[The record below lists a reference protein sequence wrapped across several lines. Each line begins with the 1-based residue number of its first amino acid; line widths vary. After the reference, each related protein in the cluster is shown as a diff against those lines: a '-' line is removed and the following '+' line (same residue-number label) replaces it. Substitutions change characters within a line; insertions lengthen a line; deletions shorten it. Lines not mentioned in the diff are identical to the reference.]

1 MTQNSGRAYHHP
13 AGISPALYTI
23 PRGGLDLDARR
34 KALSEAQR
42 YTDLYRSS
50 FAGYQSRA
58 QLQNDLLLSF
68 PFLQSAIN
76 NIGDSFANPALTAPG
91 GDPSLADGYF
101 SLNFK
106 WIERA
111 VLDYFAE
118 RWQAGAPRRVEADGG
133 DDWQKTYWGYV
144 LSMGCT
150 EGNLMA
156 IRSARDYLKGRRL
169 QYEPKSNM
177 PSHLQYI
184 SPGAPD
190 GLDSAGPEPRYNPV
204 LLMSEASHYSVAKL
218 AQMLE
223 VDMKLV
229 PIDEHGRMKVDALLG
244 VAEDVLKEGRPIAVI
259 FNYGTTWTGALDDVE
274 TSVPKLLSLLKSY
287 KMDWREIDNHGHKC
301 WRHGYWFHVDGA
313 LGAGYATYTRGA
325 IIDEP
330 LPRFDF
336 TLGVQSIAMSGHKWP
351 GAPWPTGIYMTQN
364 RYMLTNEVPAYVGA
378 LDSTLAGSRSGLAPI
393 YLWDWAARS
402 SDAEKKS
409 EADKQLQLAETA
421 RALIAQKWD
430 PKATRAPGSLMVVF
444 KRPRTALVRKYAL
457 ASMNHPD
464 RGPLSHLVCMPHVT
478 LALVLRLVAELDAD
492 ADADDALDADEA
504 ILDDDRGGW

>member
-1 MTQNSGRAYHHP
+1 MTQSKGRSYHYP
-13 AGISPALYTI
+13 TGVSPEHYLI
-23 PRGGLDLDARR
+23 PREGLGLEARR
-34 KALSEAQR
+34 RALTAAQQ
-42 YTDLYRSS
+42 YTNEYRAS
-50 FAGYQSRA
+50 FVGYQSRA

-76 NIGDSFANPALTAPG
+76 NIGDSFANPVLTAPG

-118 RWQAGAPRRVEADGG
+118 RWKAGTPRRVEQDGPG

-156 IRSARDYLKGRRL
+156 IRSARDYLKGRLL
-169 QYEPKSNM
+169 QYEPKSAA
-177 PSHLQYI
+177 PSHLQYV
-184 SPGAPD
+184 GPD
-190 GLDSAGPEPRYNPV
+190 ADPRFDPV

-223 VDMKLV
+223 IEMRLV
-229 PIDEHGRMKVDALLG
+229 PIDEHGRMTVDALAK
-244 VAEDVLKEGRPIAVI
+244 VAEEVLKAGRPIAVI

-274 TSVPKLLSLLKSY
+274 ASVPVLLSLLKRY
-287 KMDWREIDNHGHKC
+287 KMDWREIEHHGHKC

-313 LGAGYATYTRGA
+313 LGAGYATFTGGA
-325 IIDEP
+325 IPGEP

-336 TLGVQSIAMSGHKWP
+336 ELGVQSIAMSGHKWP

-364 RYMLTNEVPAYVGA
+364 RYMLTNDVPAYVGA
-378 LDSTLAGSRSGLAPI
+378 LDSTLAGSRSGLAPL

-402 SDAEKKS
+402 SDARKKA
-409 EADKQLQLAETA
+409 EADGQLQLAEKA
-421 RALIAQKWD
+421 RQLIAAEWD
-430 PKATRAPGSLMVVF
+430 KTATRAPGSVMVVF
-444 KRPRTALVRKYAL
+444 KRPGTALVRKYAL
-457 ASMNHPD
+457 ASMKHPQ
-464 RGPLSHLVCMPHVT
+464 RGDLSHLVCMPHVT
-478 LALVLRLVAELDAD
+478 EEMIVQLVKDLTAG
-492 ADADDALDADEA
+492 DALHGEES
-504 ILDDDRGGW
+504 IVDDDRAGW

>member
-1 MTQNSGRAYHHP
+1 MTQSKGRSYHHP
-13 AGISPALYTI
+13 TGVSPEPYLI
-23 PRGGLDLDARR
+23 PREGLDLEARR
-34 KALSEAQR
+34 RALAGAQR
-42 YTDLYRSS
+42 YADLYRES
-50 FAGYQSRA
+50 FLGYQSRA

-76 NIGDSFANPALTAPG
+76 NIGDSFANPLLTEPG
-91 GDPSLADGYF
+91 KDASLADGYF

-118 RWQAGAPRRVEADGG
+118 RWRAGTPRRVKEDGPG
-133 DDWQKTYWGYV
+133 DEWLKTYWGYV

-156 IRSARDYLKGRRL
+156 IRSARDYLKGRLLQHEPTSAAPSQL
-169 QYEPKSNM
+169 QYV
-177 PSHLQYI
+177 
-184 SPGAPD
+184 SPDAD
-190 GLDSAGPEPRYNPV
+190 PRFNPV

-223 VDMKLV
+223 VEMRLV
-229 PIDEHGRMKVDALLG
+229 PMDEHGRMRIDSLES
-244 VAEDVLKEGRPIAVI
+244 VAEEVLKAGRPIAVI

-274 TSVPKLLSLLKSY
+274 ASVPKLLSLLKKY
-287 KMDWREIDNHGHKC
+287 KMDWREIEHHGHKC

-313 LGAGYATYTRGA
+313 LGAGYATFTRGA
-325 IIDEP
+325 LEGET

-336 TLGVQSIAMSGHKWP
+336 ELGVQSIALSGHKWP

-378 LDSTLAGSRSGLAPI
+378 LDSTLAGSRSGLAPL

-402 SDAEKKS
+402 SDADKMG
-409 EADKQLQLAETA
+409 EANAQLLLAEKA
-421 RALIAQKWD
+421 RQLIIASKWD
-430 PKATRAPGSLMVVF
+430 EGAKRAPGSLMVVF
-444 KRPRTALVRKYAL
+444 KRPSTALVRKYAM
-457 ASMNHPD
+457 ASMD
-464 RGPLSHLVCMPHVT
+464 QLSHIVCMPHVT
-478 LALVLRLVAELDAD
+478 EAMIYQLVIDLKRELESV
-492 ADADDALDADEA
+492 DALADEEP
-504 ILDDDRGGW
+504 IVDDGRGGW